1 MQARKTSGLSIRKTR
16 NCPQKLPSFPPLE
29 FQLRFT
35 DAANGFLPHSISR
48 HLFFGPDLIWWL
60 VPCNHGLNQAF
71 FRNICAGLGI
81 IHFSDPF
88 SLFPLENAFLLTS
101 LLVESVISRSQPPNA
116 SIAIL
121 SRINHLISR
130 CKYIAVSTVFF
141 LRRVSIVALDCFCSR
156 HFTIYD
162 TKHQTLRICH
172 GSRTHQATWLWPPF
186 EIPG

>member
-1 MQARKTSGLSIRKTR
+1 MQARKTSGLSAETSFFSTIRI
-16 NCPQKLPSFPPLE
+16 PAS
-29 FQLRFT
+29 FT

-48 HLFFGPDLIWWL
+48 HLFSGPDLIWWL

-121 SRINHLISR
+121 SPINHLISR
-130 CKYIAVSTVFF
+130 CKCIAVSTVFF

-162 TKHQTLRICH
+162 TKYQTLRICH

-186 EIPG
+186 ETPG